1 MTLCWLPE
9 KMGPKKLEFFRN
21 FLLGEEKS
29 KGIVT
34 KYFFLR
40 NICNF
45 LGYLIDI
52 LQVPNISRVEIF
64 GTF

>member
-1 MTLCWLPE
+1 
-9 KMGPKKLEFFRN
+9 MGPKKLEFFRN